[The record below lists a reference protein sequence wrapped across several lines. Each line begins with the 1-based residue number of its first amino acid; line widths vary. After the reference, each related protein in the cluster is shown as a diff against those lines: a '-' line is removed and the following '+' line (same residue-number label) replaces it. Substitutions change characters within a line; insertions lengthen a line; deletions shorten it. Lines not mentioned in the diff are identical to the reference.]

1 MEGDERRIFT
11 PLILQSKIF
20 TGLGM
25 PKMLL
30 EKIKM
35 SSTTAAAPTKEK
47 FKPKPKPSA
56 SKKKNGFKNMAKPF
70 YKPKEKVE
78 KK

>member
-56 SKKKNGFKNMAKPF
+56 SNRKN
-70 YKPKEKVE
+70 
-78 KK
+78 